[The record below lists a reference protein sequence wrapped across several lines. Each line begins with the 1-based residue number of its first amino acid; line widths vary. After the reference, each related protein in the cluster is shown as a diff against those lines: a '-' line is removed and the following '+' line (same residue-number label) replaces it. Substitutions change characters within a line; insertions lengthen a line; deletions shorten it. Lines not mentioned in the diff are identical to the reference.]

1 MKVQVTIQGRTYTVR
16 SDEPGIDLPALA
28 RYVDARIQEVAD
40 RAPPGLDPYTV
51 AMLACLNVASDFERY
66 RRDVALALDAID
78 QDLASSALVLRSAL
92 PSGGPAAEPS
102 DRDLAD
108 DGAAP
113 IGLEE
118 DG

>member
-28 RYVDARIQEVAD
+28 RYVDTRIQEVAD

-78 QDLASSALVLRSAL
+78 QELASSALVLRSAL
-92 PSGGPAAEPS
+92 PSAEDEVGPAPGA
-102 DRDLAD
+102 LAGD
-108 DGAAP
+108 GGAA
-113 IGLEE
+113 IALEE
-118 DG
+118 EG